1 MCTEQTFIFFLSP
14 FVRCAGAVFSRCLQ
28 GVTGA
33 DLWGGERAAAPGNAC
48 TRRQAGRPYFMPVSL
63 TVSGTFLVI
72 IEAMPFVPFA
82 AVAAF
87 SHAPTPAAAAA
98 TRGRA

>member
-1 MCTEQTFIFFLSP
+1 MCTEQIFFFFLSR
-14 FVRCAGAVFSRCLQ
+14 FARCAGAVFSKCLE
-28 GVTGA
+28 GVFGA
-33 DLWGGERAAAPGNAC
+33 NLRDGERVAAPGNAC
-48 TRRQAGRPYFMPVSL
+48 TRRQAGPYFMPVSL

-72 IEAMPFVPFA
+72 ITAMQLVPA
-82 AVAAF
+82 AAF